1 MAKELSMEKELT
13 ELSFEE
19 EEDEG
24 LQFVTEAKPQR
35 SVYEMCLV
43 GCCLIAR
50 VVLTASSRSSTR
62 HGNRFCRMRIN
73 PGLRAVECR
82 WDISLRAQPMRA
94 SITPS
99 FITQTLGFNLEGGKR
114 QDKGKWIL
122 LISEEKKEDMEK
134 DNEELLLENVEGKKR
149 L

>member
-43 GCCLIAR
+43 GCCLIAS

-62 HGNRFCRMRIN
+62 FF
-73 PGLRAVECR
+73 L
-82 WDISLRAQPMRA
+82 
-94 SITPS
+94 
-99 FITQTLGFNLEGGKR
+99 
-114 QDKGKWIL
+114 
-122 LISEEKKEDMEK
+122 
-134 DNEELLLENVEGKKR
+134 
-149 L
+149 